1 MKESNQR
8 LRNGADGADGDGLSG
23 ASSSLFVVHGNVDFD
38 DGPSE

>member
-8 LRNGADGADGDGLSG
+8 LRNGADGDGLSG